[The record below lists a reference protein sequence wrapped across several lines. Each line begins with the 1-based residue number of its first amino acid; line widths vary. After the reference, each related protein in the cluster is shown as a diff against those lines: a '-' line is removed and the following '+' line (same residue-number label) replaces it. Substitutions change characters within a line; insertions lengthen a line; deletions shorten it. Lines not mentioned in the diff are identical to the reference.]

1 MQGLYGVSNEEQSY
15 EPPTIPQQLQDLIE
29 LAYEYQGVLMIIPP
43 TDYSATCYRIKHAE
57 SFGNDL
63 DQVYE
68 DLIAQLDARR
78 GRHTS

>member
-1 MQGLYGVSNEEQSY
+1 MSNEETDY
-15 EPPTIPQQLQDLIE
+15 KATPVPQQLQDLIE
-29 LAYEYQGVLMIIPP
+29 LAYEYQGVLMVIPA
-43 TDYSATCYRIKHAE
+43 TDYSTVCWRIKYAE
-57 SFGNDL
+57 AFGNDL